1 MSSTLLE
8 ATRASHEEVE
18 RLERL
23 VVKDLQNEPPSTRD
37 RLYQSHRVRNM
48 VEQIIETT
56 HKIVGFFF
64 FFLAAFVRCFSNSRR
79 LISCECDFFL
89 LFLVDRLRFTRIR
102 TMQGRMRLLRL
113 VDRVRR
119 RRMLMCSVHFMI
131 G

>member
-56 HKIVGFFF
+56 HKIVGFS
-64 FFLAAFVRCFSNSRR
+64 FS
-79 LISCECDFFL
+79 L
-89 LFLVDRLRFTRIR
+89 LPLCGVSAIR
-102 TMQGRMRLLRL
+102 S
-113 VDRVRR
+113 D
-119 RRMLMCSVHFMI
+119 
-131 G
+131 